1 MFVSAFGLLSGILLQ
16 ITLGGR
22 GEGRLTQN
30 VIRRLFIYFTRAV
43 QSNNTSSE
51 MRDAIMASVYHM
63 FSTDEKPQDQ
73 LYPKGPSSWCFYN
86 AAEAKDDVPG
96 PHSIFR
102 HTSSDENLLQE
113 HILPVYRCLTDDA
126 LLKRCER
133 HATQNPNES
142 LHNVIWAKHKFY
154 SKKRIELS
162 TVLSISEFNPG
173 PLQMIE
179 IREVLGLDIAA
190 PLPQYQHFL
199 YCSLFTPRF
208 DLLNDVEMKTAV
220 HRFLR
225 EAAKLSCPV
234 EQRNTLLC
242 HHVTQK
248 VGQTQIVMAGTN
260 EVNKGYFRLFGI
272 LICLR

>member
-1 MFVSAFGLLSGILLQ
+1 
-16 ITLGGR
+16 
-22 GEGRLTQN
+22 
-30 VIRRLFIYFTRAV
+30 
-43 QSNNTSSE
+43 

-179 IREVLGLDIAA
+179 IREVLGCGVSEPAVRLAKSRMNTRKRISRKDERERNKKSKGSPLKKLDRGVIKTCKPRMA
-190 PLPQYQHFL
+190 QGCFEKYQLSFVVVITLIHKGNIILAFFVL
-199 YCSLFTPRF
+199 Y
-208 DLLNDVEMKTAV
+208 K
-220 HRFLR
+220 
-225 EAAKLSCPV
+225 
-234 EQRNTLLC
+234 
-242 HHVTQK
+242 
-248 VGQTQIVMAGTN
+248 
-260 EVNKGYFRLFGI
+260 FGI
-272 LICLR
+272 GV